1 MTHPQ
6 ELPKTIG
13 ELIDKVERIREDLL
27 HVQRQL
33 EKMEIV
39 ETALSGDDP
48 AIRATAS
55 QLKAWTGEDRG
66 NQSPRVSGRNASST
80 STR

>member
-13 ELIDKVERIREDLL
+13 ELIGKVERIREDLL

-39 ETALSGDDP
+39 ETALSGDGP
-48 AIRATAS
+48 KEAEACNRSTIFNNLLSR
-55 QLKAWTGEDRG
+55 L
-66 NQSPRVSGRNASST
+66 SS
-80 STR
+80 